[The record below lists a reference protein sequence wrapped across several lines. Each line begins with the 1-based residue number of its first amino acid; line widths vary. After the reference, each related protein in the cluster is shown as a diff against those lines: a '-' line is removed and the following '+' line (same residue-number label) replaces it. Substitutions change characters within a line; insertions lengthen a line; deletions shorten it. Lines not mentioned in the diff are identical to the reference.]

1 MSALPEEPFEE
12 AWRRAF
18 DGASQPPD
26 DALWGRIER
35 QLPPE
40 RGRRRPVA
48 WVWYAAASLLALL
61 LAGGLGWWAG
71 RESSPEST
79 PASSLATSTTKPSV
93 HGLETTPSVA
103 AESTHR
109 ISPMTKTPESESS
122 SSSIASTEDRVR
134 TKSALTDLQPG
145 VKTRQRGFSEKTPGD
160 APVNVPLPGQT
171 DPGASGVE
179 PSRLATRP
187 AGRAAT
193 EESVALNTADAQP
206 NPAGQPN
213 AVAEANQ
220 SVSTPSTF
228 TAPTNRTADFLT
240 TRSTRPLRLRFG
252 PLGMPLVLPE
262 PDDDR
267 PAAAQPAAERRFYV
281 SLGASPTSFDPN
293 IQLRSSLVSAVAS
306 NTANYANL
314 GTNVRSA
321 NDAATSSAAL
331 SYRVGGRLGWRVS
344 RRWSLESGLEY
355 LDGQSNL
362 RSGLVLLDRN
372 TSAASSLLENA
383 LGNKSASPAPN
394 GLSANYDLFGLTNQ
408 NAFVPRETRLRNRY
422 QYVSV
427 PLQLGY
433 RLWPEK
439 RVEGILNAG
448 LSGDFFLNNTLA
460 PMGDASLQPV
470 NYTNADGVYRRLL
483 WSGLA
488 GAGLRYR
495 LAPRWGLLL
504 NGSYRRAL
512 TPGVRAG
519 LGAQTSPREF
529 GAGLRLDFRF

>member
-1 MSALPEEPFEE
+1 MSALPEEPFED

-48 WVWYAAASLLALL
+48 WVWYAAASLLSLL

-71 RESSPEST
+71 RESSPDAT
-79 PASSLATSTTKPSV
+79 ANQVTTIPAKPLLRPEAAPAASAKSVRTIATGSAENGISLP
-93 HGLETTPSVA
+93 
-103 AESTHR
+103 
-109 ISPMTKTPESESS
+109 
-122 SSSIASTEDRVR
+122 SIASTDLVT
-134 TKSALTDLQPG
+134 TKSVPSKAQPG
-145 VKTRQRGFSEKTPGD
+145 VETRQSGFSEKTLGD
-160 APVNVPLPGQT
+160 APVKSLPPGQT
-171 DPGASGVE
+171 DSGALGVE

-193 EESVALNTADAQP
+193 GENIALNDANFQQS
-206 NPAGQPN
+206 PAGRTN
-213 AVAEANQ
+213 AVSEIIPPALVEVEPTLA
-220 SVSTPSTF
+220 
-228 TAPTNRTADFLT
+228 APTNLAGDFLT
-240 TRSTRPLRLRFG
+240 ARNTRPLRLRFG
-252 PLGMPLVLPE
+252 LLGMPLVLPE
-262 PDDDR
+262 PAEAR
-267 PAAAQPAAERRFYV
+267 PAATQPSAERRFYA

-293 IQLRSSLVSAVAS
+293 IQLRSSLVTAVAS

-321 NDAATSSAAL
+321 SDAAASSAAL

-355 LDGQSNL
+355 LDGQSTI

-383 LGNKSASPAPN
+383 LGNKSASPAAN
-394 GLSANYDLFGLTNQ
+394 GLSADYNLFGLTNQ
-408 NAFVPRETRLRNRY
+408 NAFVPRETQLRNRY

-427 PLQLGY
+427 PLQVGY
-433 RLWPEK
+433 RLWPEG
-439 RVEGILNAG
+439 RIEGILNAG

-460 PMGDASLQPV
+460 PVGDATLQSV
-470 NYTNADGVYRRLL
+470 SYTNADGVYRRLL

-512 TPGVRAG
+512 TPGVREG

-529 GAGLRLDFRF
+529 GAGVRLDFRF

>member
-18 DGASQPPD
+18 DGASQPPE

-71 RESSPEST
+71 RESSPDAMPANQLATT
-79 PASSLATSTTKPSV
+79 PAKPA
-93 HGLETTPSVA
+93 LRPETTPAAS
-103 AESTHR
+103 AESAR
-109 ISPMTKTPESESS
+109 NPARGSAENGASSP
-122 SSSIASTEDRVR
+122 SIASTDVAK
-134 TKSALTDLQPG
+134 TKSTRSNLQLG
-145 VKTRQRGFSEKTPGD
+145 AETRQSGFSKKALGD
-160 APVNVPLPGQT
+160 APVKSLSPGQT
-171 DPGASGVE
+171 DSGALEVE

-193 EESVALNTADAQP
+193 GEVVAMNSADAQP
-206 NPAGQPN
+206 NRTVQTNAISERIPPAL
-213 AVAEANQ
+213 AEPTL
-220 SVSTPSTF
+220 V
-228 TAPTNRTADFLT
+228 APTNLSADFLT
-240 TRSTRPLRLRFG
+240 AKNTRPLRLRFG

-262 PDDDR
+262 PGEAR
-267 PAAAQPAAERRFYV
+267 PAATQPSAERRFYA

-293 IQLRSSLVSAVAS
+293 IQLRSSLVSAVVS
-306 NTANYANL
+306 NTGNFANVGATL
-314 GTNVRSA
+314 RSSA
-321 NDAATSSAAL
+321 DAASSSAAL

-362 RSGLVLLDRN
+362 QSGLVLLDRN
-372 TSAASSLLENA
+372 TSTASSLFENA

-408 NAFVPRETRLRNRY
+408 NAFVPRETQLRNRY

-439 RVEGILNAG
+439 RIEGILNAG

-460 PMGDASLQPV
+460 PVGDASLQRV
-470 NYTNADGVYRRLL
+470 SYTNADGVYRRLL
-483 WSGLA
+483 WSGTA

-512 TPGVRAG
+512 TPGVREG